1 MSSWQA
7 GGVFAQFDALEDGWS
22 ESATSAV
29 SIRGFPGGD
38 DIAVSLGG
46 QREVTR
52 TVSCLF
58 NTRGDWINFV
68 VQRGLAGTLQ
78 IDNWDPSPI
87 DAVLKEANPDPPRA
101 DGKVQARAQFV
112 LL

>member
-7 GGVFAQFDALEDGWS
+7 GGVFAQFEALEDGWS

-29 SIRGFPGGD
+29 SVRGFPGGD

-58 NTRGDWINFV
+58 ANRGDWINFI
-68 VQRGLAGTLQ
+68 VQRGRAGTLQ
-78 IDNWDPSPI
+78 VDNWDPDPI
-87 DAVLKEANPDPPRA
+87 DAVLKEANPDPIRA
-101 DGKVQARAQFV
+101 DGKVIARAQFV
-112 LL
+112 LT